1 MDHLAA
7 MTEVAGRVHGLG
19 GLRAFP
25 TPPDSAPVPFACCG
39 APETPNGVKL
49 TYSRT
54 GARGASQLTLPL
66 LVAVAKVT
74 DRVGWAELMAFTSDT
89 GPNSVV
95 LALEEPDEYTAFD
108 TLAVSGWEIGE
119 TTLAGVEL
127 LGVTFELDIT
137 G

>member
-1 MDHLAA
+1 
-7 MTEVAGRVHGLG
+7 
-19 GLRAFP
+19 
-25 TPPDSAPVPFACCG
+25 
-39 APETPNGVKL
+39 VKL

-54 GARGASQLTLPL
+54 GTRGASQLTLPL
-66 LVAVAKVT
+66 LVAVAKVV

-89 GPNSVV
+89 GPNSVTV
-95 LALEEPDEYTAFD
+95 ALEEPDEYTAFD

-119 TTLAGVEL
+119 TTLGGVEL